1 MKRLMSVVTAVSLM
15 AMSMTGCTTSNQTA
29 ESSSAKKQNIVH
41 ITTREV
47 SMKRLMSVVTA
58 VSLMAMSMTGCTT
71 SNQTAESS
79 SAAAEAVQE
88 TKEEKTQE
96 SGSAEEK
103 KEEGETEEKAQGES
117 KAEDGYAVKPRQ
129 ITDRKVKLGLIPVTM
144 NTAYTMTINGAKKHI
159 AETGDKIELIVQ
171 APSSNASTIT
181 EQGNIMETMIQQGV
195 DAIALATESD
205 ESMLPYLREAAEADI
220 PVFLFNMTEI
230 NEENIY
236 YVSSIGYDQEKAG
249 YEIGQWINE
258 NLGADPQKIAVL
270 EGYAG
275 IVNTKRMDGFKAAIG
290 DNENLP
296 IVASQTAEWT
306 REKGQSVTESILTSN
321 PDITVLYGPYDEMVL
336 GGLTVIK
343 ERNLLDQIAVVGF
356 GCTKDGVAAIE
367 AGEMKA
373 TIDVGEYGTGFDI
386 VDAVTDFC
394 INGKEVEKVINRPSK
409 VYDITNL
416 DELDRVIFE

>member
-1 MKRLMSVVTAVSLM
+1 MKKMMSLVLTA
-15 AMSMTGCTTSNQTA
+15 SMTAMMLAGCSTSNQKA
-29 ESSSAKKQNIVH
+29 PE
-41 ITTREV
+41 TT
-47 SMKRLMSVVTA
+47 
-58 VSLMAMSMTGCTT
+58 
-71 SNQTAESS
+71 
-79 SAAAEAVQE
+79 AAAETEATEVTE
-88 TKEEKTQE
+88 AAK
-96 SGSAEEK
+96 AEEAPA
-103 KEEGETEEKAQGES
+103 EE
-117 KAEDGYAVKPRQ
+117 YAVKPRQ
-129 ITDRKVKLGLIPVTM
+129 ITDRKIKLGLIPVTM
-144 NTAYTMTINGAKKHI
+144 NTAYTMTINGAKKQI
-159 AETGDKIELIVQ
+159 AATGDNIELIVQ

-249 YEIGQWINE
+249 HDIGAWIHE
-258 NLGADPQKIAVL
+258 NYGDEPQKIAVL

-275 IVNTKRMDGFKAAIG
+275 IVNTKRMDGFKAALG

-296 IVASQTAEWT
+296 IVASQTADWT

-321 PDITVLYGPYDEMVL
+321 PDITILYGPYDEMVL

-343 ERNLLDQIAVVGF
+343 ERNLLDQVAVVGF

-367 AGEMKA
+367 AGEMQA

-409 VYDITNL
+409 VYDINNL

>member
-1 MKRLMSVVTAVSLM
+1 MRKTFSM
-15 AMSMTGCTTSNQTA
+15 AMAAILLAASLNGCATSNQKA
-29 ESSSAKKQNIVH
+29 E
-41 ITTREV
+41 TP
-47 SMKRLMSVVTA
+47 
-58 VSLMAMSMTGCTT
+58 
-71 SNQTAESS
+71 
-79 SAAAEAVQE
+79 AAAETEAKTEE
-88 TKEEKTQE
+88 TKAAEAEASEDGGETPAQE
-96 SGSAEEK
+96 
-103 KEEGETEEKAQGES
+103 EEG
-117 KAEDGYAVKPRQ
+117 AEAEGYAVKPRQ
-129 ITDRKVKLGLIPVTM
+129 ITDRKIKLGLIPVTM

-159 AETGDKIELIVQ
+159 AETGDNIELIVQ

-181 EQGNIMETMIQQGV
+181 EQGNIMETMIQQKV

-230 NEENIY
+230 NEKNIY
-236 YVSSIGYDQEKAG
+236 YVSSIGYDQEQAG
-249 YEIGQWINE
+249 REIGAWINE
-258 NLGADPQKIAVL
+258 NLGSEPQKIAVL

-275 IVNTKRMDGFKAAIG
+275 VVNTKRMDGFHESIDG
-290 DNENLP
+290 NDNLP
-296 IVASQTAEWT
+296 VVASQTAEWT

-321 PDITVLYGPYDEMVL
+321 PDITILYGPYDEMVL

-343 ERNLLDQIAVVGF
+343 ERNLLDQISVVGF

-367 AGEMKA
+367 AGEMQA

-409 VYDITNL
+409 VYDQTNL

>member
-1 MKRLMSVVTAVSLM
+1 MRKVVGMGMAAVLL
-15 AMSMTGCTTSNQTA
+15 AVALGGCATSNQKA
-29 ESSSAKKQNIVH
+29 ESPAG
-41 ITTREV
+41 TE
-47 SMKRLMSVVTA
+47 A
-58 VSLMAMSMTGCTT
+58 ASL
-71 SNQTAESS
+71 E
-79 SAAAEAVQE
+79 AAEAKGTE
-88 TKEEKTQE
+88 AGGKEEE
-96 SGSAEEK
+96 SGESEGNESGEAAGQEE
-103 KEEGETEEKAQGES
+103 
-117 KAEDGYAVKPRQ
+117 YAVKPRQ
-129 ITDRKVKLGLIPVTM
+129 ITGRKIKLGLIPVTM

-159 AETGDKIELIVQ
+159 AETGDNIELIVQ

-181 EQGNIMETMIQQGV
+181 EQGNILETMIQQKV

-230 NEENIY
+230 NEKNIY
-236 YVSSIGYDQEKAG
+236 YVSSIGYDQEQAG
-249 YEIGQWINE
+249 REIGAWINE

-275 IVNTKRMDGFKAAIG
+275 VVNTKRMDGFYEALEG
-290 DNENLP
+290 NGNLP
-296 IVASQTAEWT
+296 VVASQTAEWT

-321 PDITVLYGPYDEMVL
+321 PDITILYGPYDEMVL

-367 AGEMKA
+367 AGEMRA

-409 VYDITNL
+409 VYDKENL
-416 DELDRVIFE
+416 SELDRVIFE

>member
-1 MKRLMSVVTAVSLM
+1 
-15 AMSMTGCTTSNQTA
+15 
-29 ESSSAKKQNIVH
+29 
-41 ITTREV
+41 
-47 SMKRLMSVVTA
+47 MKRLMSVVTA

-205 ESMLPYLREAAEADI
+205 ESMLPYLREAAEADV

-416 DELDRVIFE
+416 DELDLSLIHI

>member
-1 MKRLMSVVTAVSLM
+1 MRKAFVMVMAASLL
-15 AMSMTGCTTSNQTA
+15 AATLGGCATSNQKAA
-29 ESSSAKKQNIVH
+29 ESSAE
-41 ITTREV
+41 TTAAQTKTDE
-47 SMKRLMSVVTA
+47 TA
-58 VSLMAMSMTGCTT
+58 AEEA
-71 SNQTAESS
+71 AESPES
-79 SAAAEAVQE
+79 EAAKEMEEA
-88 TKEEKTQE
+88 
-96 SGSAEEK
+96 SAEGVE
-103 KEEGETEEKAQGES
+103 
-117 KAEDGYAVKPRQ
+117 YAVKPRQ
-129 ITDRKVKLGLIPVTM
+129 ITDRKIKLGLIPVTM

-159 AETGDKIELIVQ
+159 AETGDNIELIVQ

-181 EQGNIMETMIQQGV
+181 EQGNIMETMIQQKV

-230 NEENIY
+230 NDQNIY
-236 YVSSIGYDQEKAG
+236 YVSSIGYDQEQAG
-249 YEIGQWINE
+249 REIGAWINE
-258 NLGADPQKIAVL
+258 NLGAEPQKIAVL

-275 IVNTKRMDGFKAAIG
+275 VVNTKRMDGFYESTKE
-290 DNENLP
+290 NENLP
-296 IVASQTAEWT
+296 VVASQTAEWT

-321 PDITVLYGPYDEMVL
+321 PDITILYGPYDEMVL

-367 AGEMKA
+367 AGEMQA

-394 INGKEVEKVINRPSK
+394 IHGKEVEKVINRPSK
-409 VYDITNL
+409 VYDKNNL

>member
-1 MKRLMSVVTAVSLM
+1 MKRFVSCMLALSLATVSL
-15 AMSMTGCTTSNQTA
+15 SGCTTSNQKTEAPAVSETA
-29 ESSSAKKQNIVH
+29 ETSAKAEEEGAKEAEESSA
-41 ITTREV
+41 E
-47 SMKRLMSVVTA
+47 
-58 VSLMAMSMTGCTT
+58 
-71 SNQTAESS
+71 
-79 SAAAEAVQE
+79 AAE
-88 TKEEKTQE
+88 
-96 SGSAEEK
+96 
-103 KEEGETEEKAQGES
+103 
-117 KAEDGYAVKPRQ
+117 GYAVKPRK
-129 ITDRKVKLGLIPVTM
+129 ITDRKIKLGFIPVTM
-144 NTAYTMTINGAKKHI
+144 NTAYTMTINGAKKAI
-159 AETGDKIELIVQ
+159 ANNGDQIELIVQ
-171 APSSNASTIT
+171 APSSNTSTIT

-195 DAIALATESD
+195 DAIALATEAD

-236 YVSSIGYDQEKAG
+236 YVSSIGYDQEQAG
-249 YEIGQWINE
+249 YEIGKWINE
-258 NLGADPQKIAVL
+258 NLGSEPQKIAVL

-275 IVNTKRMDGFKAAIG
+275 IVNTKRMDGFKAALG

-296 IVASQTAEWT
+296 IVASQTADWT

-321 PDITVLYGPYDEMVL
+321 PDITILYGPYDEMVL

-343 ERNLLDQIAVVGF
+343 ERNLLDQVAVVGF

-367 AGEMKA
+367 AGEMQA

-394 INGKEVEKVINRPSK
+394 INGKEVDKVINRPSK
-409 VYDITNL
+409 VYDINNL

>member
-1 MKRLMSVVTAVSLM
+1 MY
-15 AMSMTGCTTSNQTA
+15 
-29 ESSSAKKQNIVH
+29 

-205 ESMLPYLREAAEADI
+205 ESMLPYLREAAEADV

>member
-1 MKRLMSVVTAVSLM
+1 
-15 AMSMTGCTTSNQTA
+15 
-29 ESSSAKKQNIVH
+29 
-41 ITTREV
+41 
-47 SMKRLMSVVTA
+47 MKRLMSVVTA

-96 SGSAEEK
+96 SGSVEEK

>member
-1 MKRLMSVVTAVSLM
+1 MRKAFVMVMAASLL
-15 AMSMTGCTTSNQTA
+15 AATLGGCATSNQKAA
-29 ESSSAKKQNIVH
+29 ESSAE
-41 ITTREV
+41 TTAAQTKTDE
-47 SMKRLMSVVTA
+47 TA
-58 VSLMAMSMTGCTT
+58 AEEA
-71 SNQTAESS
+71 AESPES
-79 SAAAEAVQE
+79 EAAKEMEEA
-88 TKEEKTQE
+88 
-96 SGSAEEK
+96 SAE
-103 KEEGETEEKAQGES
+103 G
-117 KAEDGYAVKPRQ
+117 AEYAVKPRQ
-129 ITDRKVKLGLIPVTM
+129 ITDRKIKLGLIPVTM

-159 AETGDKIELIVQ
+159 AETGDNIELIVQ

-181 EQGNIMETMIQQGV
+181 EQGNIMETMIQQKV

-230 NEENIY
+230 NDQNIY
-236 YVSSIGYDQEKAG
+236 YVSSIGYDQEQAG
-249 YEIGQWINE
+249 REIGAWINE
-258 NLGADPQKIAVL
+258 NLGAEPQKIAVL

-275 IVNTKRMDGFKAAIG
+275 VVNTKRMDGFYESTKE
-290 DNENLP
+290 NENLP
-296 IVASQTAEWT
+296 VVASQTAEWT

-321 PDITVLYGPYDEMVL
+321 PDITILYGPYDEMVL

-367 AGEMKA
+367 AGEMQA

-409 VYDITNL
+409 VYDKNNL

>member
-1 MKRLMSVVTAVSLM
+1 MRKAFVMVMAASLL
-15 AMSMTGCTTSNQTA
+15 AATLGGCATSNQKAA
-29 ESSSAKKQNIVH
+29 ESPAE
-41 ITTREV
+41 TTAAQTKTDE
-47 SMKRLMSVVTA
+47 TA
-58 VSLMAMSMTGCTT
+58 AEEA
-71 SNQTAESS
+71 AESTES
-79 SAAAEAVQE
+79 EAAKEMEEA
-88 TKEEKTQE
+88 
-96 SGSAEEK
+96 SAE
-103 KEEGETEEKAQGES
+103 G
-117 KAEDGYAVKPRQ
+117 AEYAVKPRQ
-129 ITDRKVKLGLIPVTM
+129 ITDRKIKLGLIPVTM

-159 AETGDKIELIVQ
+159 AETGDNIELIVQ

-181 EQGNIMETMIQQGV
+181 EQGNIMETMIQQKV

-230 NEENIY
+230 NDQNIY
-236 YVSSIGYDQEKAG
+236 YVSSIGYDQEQAG
-249 YEIGQWINE
+249 REIGAWINE
-258 NLGADPQKIAVL
+258 NLGAEPQKIAVL

-275 IVNTKRMDGFKAAIG
+275 VVNTKRMDGFYESTKE
-290 DNENLP
+290 NENLP
-296 IVASQTAEWT
+296 VVASQTAEWT

-321 PDITVLYGPYDEMVL
+321 PDITILYGPYDEMVL

-367 AGEMKA
+367 AGEMQA

-394 INGKEVEKVINRPSK
+394 IHGKEVEKVINRPSK
-409 VYDITNL
+409 VYDKNNL

>member
-1 MKRLMSVVTAVSLM
+1 
-15 AMSMTGCTTSNQTA
+15 
-29 ESSSAKKQNIVH
+29 
-41 ITTREV
+41 
-47 SMKRLMSVVTA
+47 MKRLMSVVTA

-96 SGSAEEK
+96 AGSAEEK

>member
-1 MKRLMSVVTAVSLM
+1 MRKAFVIVMAASLL
-15 AMSMTGCTTSNQTA
+15 AATLGGCATSNQKAA
-29 ESSSAKKQNIVH
+29 ESSAE
-41 ITTREV
+41 TTAAQTKTDE
-47 SMKRLMSVVTA
+47 TA
-58 VSLMAMSMTGCTT
+58 AEEA
-71 SNQTAESS
+71 AESPES
-79 SAAAEAVQE
+79 EAAKEMEEA
-88 TKEEKTQE
+88 
-96 SGSAEEK
+96 SAE
-103 KEEGETEEKAQGES
+103 G
-117 KAEDGYAVKPRQ
+117 AEYAVKPRQ
-129 ITDRKVKLGLIPVTM
+129 ITDRKIKLGLIPVTM

-159 AETGDKIELIVQ
+159 AETGDNIELIVQ

-181 EQGNIMETMIQQGV
+181 EQGNIMETMIQQKV

-230 NEENIY
+230 NDQNIY
-236 YVSSIGYDQEKAG
+236 YVSSIGYDQEQAG
-249 YEIGQWINE
+249 REIGAWINE
-258 NLGADPQKIAVL
+258 NLGAEPQKIAVL

-275 IVNTKRMDGFKAAIG
+275 VVNTKRMDGFYESTKE
-290 DNENLP
+290 NENLP
-296 IVASQTAEWT
+296 VVASQTAEWT

-321 PDITVLYGPYDEMVL
+321 PDITILYGPYDEMVL

-367 AGEMKA
+367 AGEMQA

-394 INGKEVEKVINRPSK
+394 IHGKEVEKVINRPSK
-409 VYDITNL
+409 VYDKNNL